1 MKARSI
7 FLLAAAGLM
16 ALAACN
22 KHEVVRHDTGDDNGG
37 GNNNP
42 DPKPT
47 YTFNLQA
54 NDSWNIGY
62 LGRQDFTENDGSV
75 IPVDAIDVSGVTAD
89 SYLVSVISRDNY
101 ASYNGDVAQFLKDEA
116 QYNSDYVYDQASQTI
131 LFDPFRHGTWY
142 GFIIGLNPDKSASG
156 EYAYAKFEVV
166 EEEPTPDYL
175 KWIGKWNISDGKG
188 IFYPLEISQLEANY
202 IYRVDGWETGSSIN
216 AKEGTV
222 MDQEYLETFFDSPSG
237 SMYFTSQYIQS
248 YTDDN
253 LGDMD
258 ECFLGQVDYD
268 GITQEMGLYIITD
281 EGLDLAEARM
291 GAEGQTANVVPCSV
305 RASIGDEI
313 FEANFYN
320 MQYFGYAVD
329 DGLWYPYNDNV
340 PGLPM
345 TMTRVDDGG
354 QGDQGG
360 QGGDNPPAPTIGRR
374 SAQKASMPMP
384 ARAKVHVPKAA
395 RPAAK
400 AVRVR

>member
-22 KHEVVRHDTGDDNGG
+22 KHEVVHHNNDNGNGG
-37 GNNNP
+37 GNNNNP
-42 DPKPT
+42 EPTPT
-47 YTFNLQA
+47 YTFNLEE
-54 NDSWNIGY
+54 NKNWNIGY
-62 LGRQDFTENDGSV
+62 LGREMLAEDDGS
-75 IPVDAIDVSGVTAD
+75 IPVDVIDISGVTGGK

-101 ASYNGDVAQFLKDEA
+101 STYNGDVAQFLKDEA
-116 QYNSDYVYDQASQTI
+116 QYNSDYVYNKASETI
-131 LFDPFRHGTWY
+131 YFDPFRHGIWY
-142 GFIIGLNPDKSASG
+142 GFIIGLNADKSASG
-156 EYAYAKFEVV
+156 EYAYAKFEVLQ
-166 EEEPTPDYL
+166 EEPTPDYL

-188 IFYPLEISQLEANY
+188 IFYPLEISQEEANY
-202 IYRVDGWETGSSIN
+202 IYRVDGWETGSSID
-216 AKEGTV
+216 KKVGTV
-222 MDQEYLETFFDSPSG
+222 MDQEYLETFYDAPSG

-248 YTDDN
+248 YTDED

-291 GAEGQTANVVPCSV
+291 SESGMYASVLPCSV
-305 RASIGDEI
+305 RAKIGEED

-329 DGLWYPYNDNV
+329 NQQWYPYNDNV

-345 TMTRVDDGG
+345 TMARVDDS
-354 QGDQGG
+354 QGG
-360 QGGDNPPAPTIGRR
+360 SQGGDNPPAPHVGRR
-374 SAQKASMPMP
+374 NVQASKPMP
-384 ARAKVHVPKAA
+384 ARGKVHVPKSQ

-400 AVRVR
+400 AVKVR

>member
-7 FLLAAAGLM
+7 FLLAAAGLL
-16 ALAACN
+16 ALSACN
-22 KHEVVRHDTGDDNGG
+22 KHEVVHHGGDSGRGD
-37 GNNNP
+37 GNENKP

-54 NDSWNIGY
+54 NDNWNIGY
-62 LGRQDFTENDGSV
+62 LGRQDYEETDGSV

-101 ASYNGDVAQFLKDEA
+101 SSYGGDLEKFLKDEA
-116 QYNSDYVYDQASQTI
+116 QYNSEYVYDKASQTI
-131 LFDPFRHGTWY
+131 YFDPFRHGTWY

-156 EYAYAKFEVV
+156 EYAYAKFEVM
-166 EEEPTPDYL
+166 EETPTEDYL

-188 IFYPLEISQLEANY
+188 IFYPLVVSQLEANY
-202 IYRVDGWETGSSIN
+202 IYRVDGWETGSSIDS
-216 AKEGTV
+216 KEGTV
-222 MDQEYLETFFDSPSG
+222 MDQEYLETFYDAPTG

-258 ECFLGQVDYD
+258 ECFLGQIDYD
-268 GITQEMGLYIITD
+268 GITEEMGLYIITD

-291 GAEGQTANVVPCSV
+291 DAGGKSAHVLPCSV
-305 RASIGDEI
+305 RATVGSET
-313 FEANFYN
+313 FETNFYN
-320 MQYFGYAVD
+320 MQYFGYAVKEER
-329 DGLWYPYNDNV
+329 WYPYNDNV
-340 PGLPM
+340 PSMPM
-345 TMTRVDDGG
+345 VMSLVEEDTGVTTPDV
-354 QGDQGG
+354 
-360 QGGDNPPAPTIGRR
+360 PKVGRR
-374 SAQKASMPMP
+374 SAKKASPMP
-384 ARAKVHVPKAA
+384 ARAKVHVPKAD

>member
-22 KHEVVRHDTGDDNGG
+22 KHEVVRHGNGDGTGDKEK
-37 GNNNP
+37 P
-42 DPKPT
+42 EPKPT
-47 YTFNLQA
+47 YTFKLQA

-62 LGRQDFTENDGSV
+62 LGRKTFEENDGSV

-89 SYLVSVISRDNY
+89 SYLVSVISRANY
-101 ASYNGDVAQFLKDEA
+101 ESYKGDVAQFLKDEA
-116 QYNSDYVYDQASQTI
+116 QYNNEYVYDAASVVI
-131 LFDPFRHGTWY
+131 NFDPFRHGTWY

-156 EYAYAKFEVV
+156 EYAYAKFEVL

-188 IFYPLEISQLEANY
+188 IFYPLVVSQLEANY
-202 IYRVDGWETGSSIN
+202 IYQVDGWETGSSIDK
-216 AKEGTV
+216 KEGTV
-222 MDQEYLETFFDSPSG
+222 MDQEYLETFYDAPTG

-248 YTDDN
+248 YTDDK

-258 ECFLGQVDYD
+258 ECFLGQIDYD

-291 GAEGQTANVVPCSV
+291 TEGGEFANVLPCSV
-305 RASIGDEI
+305 RTTVGDET
-313 FEANFYN
+313 FETNFFN
-320 MQYFGYAVD
+320 MQYFGFAVKEEV
-329 DGLWYPYNDNV
+329 WYPYNDNV
-340 PGLPM
+340 PGFPM
-345 TMTRVDDGG
+345 TMTKVEDAG
-354 QGDQGG
+354 Q
-360 QGGDNPPAPTIGRR
+360 GDNPPAAKIGRR
-374 SAQKASMPMP
+374 SVKKASMP
-384 ARAKVHVPKAA
+384 ARAKVHVPKAD
-395 RPAAK
+395 RPAAT